1 VARFERV
8 SEIYELLAASREPLS
23 LASLCSALGASQPT
37 VKRLV
42 RFLRDELGVQV
53 DYDRE
58 HNGYRLDRSAS
69 TRHAVVG
76 PSYDSREL
84 SALLSA
90 YEVLQQIPPGLFRR
104 ETAAL
109 RTRLQQLLYKRPTGH
124 GQMRDKIRL
133 TMPQSRR
140 MNEEHFHSVLS
151 ALSAAQR
158 LRITYRSR
166 SRDVETNRVVSP
178 QRLTFYRSNWY
189 LAAWCHQQDELRIFS
204 VDRIAAAEITPV
216 PSREVALDVL
226 DAHLDTAYGI
236 FQGVAD
242 QVAELKFSPESSRW
256 VADEQWH
263 PKQRVQTLGDGSV
276 LLYVPYRS
284 ATELLMDI
292 LRHGPEVE
300 VLAPAS
306 LRSDVIAAHKAA
318 LDRYSGRSGR

>member
-1 VARFERV
+1 MARFERV
-8 SEIYELLAASREPLS
+8 SEIYELLAASSEPLS
-23 LASLCSALGASQPT
+23 LASLCSALGASPPT
-37 VKRLV
+37 IKRLV
-42 RFLRDELGVQV
+42 RFLRDELGVRV
-53 DYDRE
+53 EYDRE
-58 HNGYRLDRSAS
+58 QNGYRLDRSVV

-140 MNEEHFHSVLS
+140 MNEEHFHAVLA
-151 ALSAAQR
+151 ALSASQR
-158 LRITYRSR
+158 LRISYRSR
-166 SRDVETNRVVSP
+166 SRNAESHRLVSP

-189 LAAWCHQQDELRIFS
+189 LAAWCHQENDLRIFS
-204 VDRIAAAEITPV
+204 VDRIAAVENTPV
-216 PSREVALDVL
+216 PARDVPMEVL

-242 QVAELKFSPESSRW
+242 QVAELKFSPESARW

-263 PKQRVQTLGDGSV
+263 PKQRVDQLPDGSV
-276 LLYVPYRS
+276 VLHVPYRS

-300 VLAPAS
+300 VVAPAA
-306 LRSDVIAAHKAA
+306 LREDVIAAHVAA
-318 LDRYSGRSGR
+318 ANRYRKGMQN